1 MLINMTP
8 NKGLKG
14 ARCDLT
20 APVPYLVPEN
30 VGERELVRA
39 GNLLLLAEF
48 LPALYYGFPISGVKG
63 TEISHHTRGEQHIP
77 GNVHQPA

>member
-1 MLINMTP
+1 MKIEESER
-8 NKGLKG
+8 GYV
-14 ARCDLT
+14 T
-20 APVPYLVPEN
+20 AAVLYLVPEN

-63 TEISHHTRGEQHIP
+63 TEISHHTGCQQHIP
-77 GNVHQPA
+77 RNVHQAPCTKAKS